1 MTDRNHTIPHE
12 WRMKDSVIGVTSC
25 LVMMTLCVL
34 VGPNG
39 IDSITNVLSPE
50 HHALTSLRLHR
61 VILGA
66 LVGASLAGAGAAL
79 QCILRNPLADPYI
92 IGVSGGAALGGALAL
107 CFTATGAFLISG
119 SLMGALGSMAL
130 LLWLAQRSHHPDGL
144 LLLGIVFNAF
154 AAALISFIKVWV
166 SPEKIQ
172 QLVFWLIGTV
182 NYPDTQQLIISSL
195 VILTALLFLW
205 LQRGRIHLLALGD
218 EEAQRLGER
227 PHRTRLQTY
236 FACCLMIGFIVPQV
250 GMIGFIGL
258 IIPHLMRLLLGP
270 DFRKLFPASLFAGA
284 FFLML
289 CDAIVRGAFVWT
301 HTELPVGAL
310 TAILGG
316 PFFAWLL
323 LKQYGQR

>member
-1 MTDRNHTIPHE
+1 M
-12 WRMKDSVIGVTSC
+12 GAALC
-25 LVMMTLCVL
+25 LVMMALCALLGPSGFDSVETL
-34 VGPNG
+34 
-39 IDSITNVLSPE
+39 LSPE
-50 HHALTSLRLHR
+50 HRALTVLRLHR
-61 VILGA
+61 VFLGA
-66 LVGASLAGAGAAL
+66 LVGASLAGAGASL

-107 CFTATGAFLISG
+107 CFTATGAFLIGG
-119 SLMGALGSMAL
+119 SLIGAIGSMAL
-130 LLWLAQRSHHPDGL
+130 LLWLAQKSHHPDGL
-144 LLLGIVFNAF
+144 LLLGIIFNAF

-182 NYPDTQQLIISSL
+182 NYPDAEQLMI
-195 VILTALLFLW
+195 TAFVVLSALFFLW
-205 LQRGRIHLLALGD
+205 VQRGRIHLLALGD
-218 EEAQRLGER
+218 DEAQRLGET

-236 FACCLMIGFIVPQV
+236 FACCLMIGFLVPQV

-270 DFRKLFPASLFAGA
+270 DFRKLLPASIFAGA
-284 FFLML
+284 FFLVL